1 MRFFKIFTLLTF
13 LLLQIFILPEK
24 NQAQSKK
31 AKKAL
36 ETLEKLDFSFRVL
49 SEKISPAVVQ
59 VRSLTYSPGKG
70 MVRSS
75 SELLT
80 REFRTGSGVILTPDG
95 YIVTNAHVVIGA
107 KRIQVILPRSK
118 KFPYQPKSILKASGR
133 RVLAQLV
140 GLDHETDLALL
151 KIEEQHLPFLRLA
164 DSDEVHQGQL
174 VFAFGSPMGLE
185 NSVSMGVVSST
196 ARQLHPEAPM
206 IYIQT
211 DAPINPG
218 NSGGPLVNVHGDVIG
233 INTFIFSQ
241 SGGSEG
247 LGFAAPSNI
256 VKNVVNQLQKMGHV
270 RRGEIGVYAQT
281 INHELAEGLGLPQDW
296 GVILGDVF
304 PQRPAQMAGL
314 KVGDIVLTLDGKV
327 MENGRQF
334 DVNLYRHAIGDQVTL
349 VVLRGTD
356 TLSVTVRV
364 IEREDDPERFA
375 DLVSSEHNL
384 VPELGILALDI
395 DAKIAQM
402 IPLRKQSGVLVA
414 SRAIDIP
421 YYQQGLLPGDII
433 YSLNNHPVTNLKGL
447 RELLAKMEVYQ
458 PMVFQIQR
466 RNQLMYISFEKQ

>member
-1 MRFFKIFTLLTF
+1 
-13 LLLQIFILPEK
+13 
-24 NQAQSKK
+24 
-31 AKKAL
+31 
-36 ETLEKLDFSFRVL
+36 
-49 SEKISPAVVQ
+49 
-59 VRSLTYSPGKG
+59 
-70 MVRSS
+70 
-75 SELLT
+75 
-80 REFRTGSGVILTPDG
+80 
-95 YIVTNAHVVIGA
+95 
-107 KRIQVILPRSK
+107 
-118 KFPYQPKSILKASGR
+118 
-133 RVLAQLV
+133 
-140 GLDHETDLALL
+140 
-151 KIEEQHLPFLRLA
+151 
-164 DSDEVHQGQL
+164 
-174 VFAFGSPMGLE
+174 
-185 NSVSMGVVSST
+185 
-196 ARQLHPEAPM
+196 
-206 IYIQT
+206 
-211 DAPINPG
+211 
-218 NSGGPLVNVHGDVIG
+218 
-233 INTFIFSQ
+233 
-241 SGGSEG
+241 
-247 LGFAAPSNI
+247 
-256 VKNVVNQLQKMGHV
+256 
-270 RRGEIGVYAQT
+270 
-281 INHELAEGLGLPQDW
+281 PQDW

-447 RELLAKMEVYQ
+447 RELLAKLEVYQ